1 METCLDVL
9 QREVILAFP
18 NGQVRLVQEENESA
32 TDFEGR
38 VQETRSRRWKEYN
51 ELLYQRFQVDEET
64 ERRRLGFL

>member
-1 METCLDVL
+1 METGLNVL

-18 NGQVRLVQEENESA
+18 NGQVRLVQEENEST

-38 VQETRSRRWKEYN
+38 VQETRSRRWKQYN